1 MSVRG
6 KSQAAGIETEWCASQ
21 WILVLWVLLD
31 FQSSLASFPIFHIY
45 FPSYV
50 LLPGPNAQGRLG
62 DFVVVTQHENCRTQ
76 PILVK
81 REKKRKAMNSS
92 ETLVKPLRPLLFFC
106 CNIPHILYVVF
117 RKHVVKPRGNRY
129 HRPCVKESHLIK
141 RSRPAD

>member
-92 ETLVKPLRPLLFFC
+92 ETLVKPL
-106 CNIPHILYVVF
+106 
-117 RKHVVKPRGNRY
+117 
-129 HRPCVKESHLIK
+129 
-141 RSRPAD
+141 